1 MWLAS
6 ASSVRPEVLRSS
18 SRPSLERRLQ
28 ARAEIVRR
36 PGQRGDDRCPADDA
50 RIDRLD
56 LRHVDPR
63 VDVDLVVG
71 VARR

>member
-1 MWLAS
+1 MAGLGLQREAGSPAVEQASLA
-6 ASSVRPEVLRSS
+6 
-18 SRPSLERRLQ
+18 ERRLQ

-36 PGQRGDDRCPADDA
+36 PGQRGDDRRPADDA

-56 LRHVDPR
+56 LRQVDPR

-71 VARR
+71 IARR